1 MDPCDFV
8 PIISFKEENNVQIR
22 DYRQWTDKQGVHM
35 VFVLIILVEDLLL
48 RSEKNGCP
56 KSRTKV
62 LKNILRIYVAGTA
75 SRSDT
80 SWKLY
85 SSLLSFTMYSLWLVY
100 LIHVY

>member
-1 MDPCDFV
+1 MDG
-8 PIISFKEENNVQIR
+8 Q
-22 DYRQWTDKQGVHM
+22 QGVHM

-48 RSEKNGCP
+48 RSEMRSEKNGCP

-62 LKNILRIYVAGTA
+62 LKNILTIYVAGTA

>member
-1 MDPCDFV
+1 MDG
-8 PIISFKEENNVQIR
+8 Q
-22 DYRQWTDKQGVHM
+22 QGVHM
-35 VFVLIILVEDLLL
+35 VFVLIILVEDDLLL
-48 RSEKNGCP
+48 CSEKNGCP